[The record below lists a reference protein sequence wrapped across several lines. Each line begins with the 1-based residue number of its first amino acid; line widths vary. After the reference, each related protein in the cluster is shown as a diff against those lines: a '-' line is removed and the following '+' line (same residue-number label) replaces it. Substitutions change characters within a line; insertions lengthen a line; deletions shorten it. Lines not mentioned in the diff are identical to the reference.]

1 MKNALNDSGVVS
13 HRLEA
18 RAKKHMMSD
27 YQALIMAEAHIFYE
41 NALKHK
47 IRDIF
52 IIGACITVGVELII
66 K

>member
-18 RAKKHMMSD
+18 RAKKHMSD
-27 YQALIMAEAHIFYE
+27 YQALIMVEAHIFYE

>member
-18 RAKKHMMSD
+18 RAKKHMSD
-27 YQALIMAEAHIFYE
+27 YQALIKAEAHIFYE

>member
-18 RAKKHMMSD
+18 RAKKHMSD
-27 YQALIMAEAHIFYE
+27 YQALIMAEAHIFFE

>member
-1 MKNALNDSGVVS
+1 MKNALNNTGVVS

-18 RAKKHMMSD
+18 RAKKHMSD
-27 YQALIMAEAHIFYE
+27 YQALIMAEAHIFFE

>member
-18 RAKKHMMSD
+18 RAKKHMSD

-47 IRDIF
+47 FRDIF

>member
-18 RAKKHMMSD
+18 RAKKHMSD
-27 YQALIMAEAHIFYE
+27 YQALIMAEGHIFYE